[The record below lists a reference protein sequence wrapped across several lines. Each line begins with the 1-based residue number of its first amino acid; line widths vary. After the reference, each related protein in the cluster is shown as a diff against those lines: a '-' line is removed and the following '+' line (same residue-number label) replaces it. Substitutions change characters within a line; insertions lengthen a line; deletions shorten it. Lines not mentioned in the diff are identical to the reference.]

1 MNTRTPRPAAPRPA
15 AIAVLEHEGK
25 FLLVRRANPPD
36 PGRWGFP
43 GGKIEWGETAAQAA
57 VRELA
62 EETGIVA
69 QALGAFDCVDVIKQ
83 DTPDAPGHHY
93 VLVAVACRYVS
104 GEAVAA
110 DDAAAAKWVTP
121 EEIEAKSV
129 DCLDQVARLARRSR
143 ALAGHLV

>member
-1 MNTRTPRPAAPRPA
+1 LSTRTPRPA
-15 AIAVLEHEGK
+15 AIAVLEHAGK

-69 QALGAFDCVDVIKQ
+69 AAVGAFDCVDVIKP
-83 DTPDAPGHHY
+83 DSPDAPGHHY

-110 DDAAAAKWVTP
+110 DDAAAAKWVSLS
-121 EEIEAKSV
+121 EIDAKSV

-143 ALAGHLV
+143 GLSGDLV

>member
-1 MNTRTPRPAAPRPA
+1 MSTRIPRPA

-43 GGKIEWGETAAQAA
+43 GGKIEWGETAPQAA

-69 QALGAFDCVDVIKQ
+69 HALGAFDCVDVIK
-83 DTPDAPGHHY
+83 PDSADGSGHHY

-104 GEAVAA
+104 GTAVAA
-110 DDAAAAKWVTP
+110 DDAAAAKWVAL
-121 EEIEAKSV
+121 EEIEAKSM
-129 DCLDQVARLARRSR
+129 DFLAQVARLARRARGIARSP
-143 ALAGHLV
+143 AGDLV

>member
-1 MNTRTPRPAAPRPA
+1 M
-15 AIAVLEHEGK
+15 LEHEGK

-69 QALGAFDCVDVIKQ
+69 QALGAFDCVDVIKP
-83 DTPDAPGHHY
+83 DSPDAPGHHY

-110 DDAAAAKWVTP
+110 DDAAAAKWVTL
-121 EEIEAKSV
+121 EEIEAKSI

-143 ALAGHLV
+143 GLSGDLV

>member
-1 MNTRTPRPAAPRPA
+1 MNTRIPRPA
-15 AIAVLEHEGK
+15 AIAVLEHAGK

-43 GGKIEWGETAAQAA
+43 GGKIEWGETAPQAA
-57 VRELA
+57 LRELA

-83 DTPDAPGHHY
+83 DGPNGSGHHY

-104 GEAVAA
+104 GAAVAA
-110 DDAAAAKWVTP
+110 DDAAAVKWVAL
-121 EEIEAKSV
+121 EEIEANSM
-129 DCLDQVARLARRSR
+129 DFLAQVARIARRSR
-143 ALAGHLV
+143 GFSGDLV